1 MQDIDGGYGMKYYIS
16 KNDVKESINYFKEL
30 GLDSD
35 DNLFLFLMAKHAG
48 ISMTYPVT
56 FMTSNLSEKQK
67 KDYLYT
73 MWMLGGLFDSTEI
86 PKKRCVI
93 FPNKFSSLMFYQPG
107 TEFDGIVGRV
117 KDTIQKKNL
126 TLTLYEDDENFLKLK
141 RNYQDV
147 VKEAYL
153 LDKKISLK
161 HLSTWLFRFT
171 EFDFENEPSEK
182 QFTRVIEKTIRKFLR
197 ITKRD
202 FLWLFED
209 DLSFNRIKPS
219 TSSISGTELRSEFEF
234 PASADKQPEVDI
246 SDVVVRNHGIS
257 SAITRQ
263 YLELNGENPSHSDI
277 ISILESKKQIVLTGV
292 PGTGKSRY
300 TTILKSRGGFE
311 KVEMVQFH
319 ANYSYEDFIGSET
332 LSEENGTT
340 VVRTKKGVFLEFIEE
355 IKQTNDPTKKY
366 LFIIDELNRGNIAE
380 IFGETILTLDR
391 GYKVRLTK
399 EIDGVKEFSIP
410 ENVYIVGTM
419 NTSDRNIAF
428 LDLAIRRR
436 FAFVNLFPN
445 YEFLSESIV
454 FDGFDV
460 GNILKIINQRIIE
473 TLGDSE
479 LLLGQSYFIPSN
491 PEKSWDMESFK
502 NQFNFVILPTLKE
515 YSFNDINAINAII
528 GESLADGVLDLE
540 DFSDA
545 FKAEFGLESV

>member
-1 MQDIDGGYGMKYYIS
+1 MKYYIS
-16 KNDVKESINYFKEL
+16 KDDVKESINYFKEL

-35 DNLFLFLMAKHAG
+35 DNLFLFLMAKRAG

-56 FMTSNLSEKQK
+56 FMTSNLSETQK
-67 KDYLYT
+67 KDYLDT
-73 MWMLGGLFDSTEI
+73 IWMLGGLFDSTEI
-86 PKKRCVI
+86 PKKRCVL
-93 FPNKFSSLMFYQPG
+93 FPNKFSSLKFYQPG

-126 TLTLYEDDENFLKLK
+126 TLPLYEDDEIFLKLK

-147 VKEAYL
+147 VKETYL

-161 HLSTWLFRFT
+161 HLSAWLFRFT
-171 EFDFENEPSEK
+171 EFDFENEPTEK

-219 TSSISGTELRSEFEF
+219 TTSISGTELRSEFEF
-234 PASADKQPEVDI
+234 PASADKQPEVDV
-246 SDVVVRNHGIS
+246 SDVVVHNHEIS

-300 TTILKSRGGFE
+300 TTILQSSKEFE

-340 VVRTKKGVFLEFIEE
+340 VIRTKKGVFLEFIED

-410 ENVYIVGTM
+410 ENLYIVGTM

-445 YEFLSESIV
+445 YEFLSEKIV

-479 LLLGQSYFIPSN
+479 LLLGQSYFIPNN

-515 YSFNDINAINAII
+515 YSFNDANAINAII
-528 GESLADGVLDLE
+528 GESLADGLLDLE

-545 FKAEFGLESV
+545 FKAEFSLESV

>member
-1 MQDIDGGYGMKYYIS
+1 MKYYIS
-16 KNDVKESINYFKEL
+16 KDDVKESINYFKEL

-35 DNLFLFLMAKHAG
+35 DNLFLFLMAKRAG

-56 FMTSNLSEKQK
+56 FMTSNLSETQK
-67 KDYLYT
+67 KDYLDT
-73 MWMLGGLFDSTEI
+73 IWMLGGLFDSTEI
-86 PKKRCVI
+86 PKKRCVL
-93 FPNKFSSLMFYQPG
+93 FPNKFSSLKFYQPG

-126 TLTLYEDDENFLKLK
+126 TLPLYEDDENFLKLK

-147 VKEAYL
+147 VKETYL

-161 HLSTWLFRFT
+161 YLSAWLFRFT
-171 EFDFENEPSEK
+171 EFDFENEPTEK

-234 PASADKQPEVDI
+234 PASADKQPEVDV
-246 SDVVVRNHGIS
+246 SDVVVHNHEIS
-257 SAITRQ
+257 SAITHQ

-300 TTILKSRGGFE
+300 TTILQSSKEFE

-340 VVRTKKGVFLEFIEE
+340 VIRTKKGVFLEFIED
-355 IKQTNDPTKKY
+355 IKQTNDSTKKY

-479 LLLGQSYFIPSN
+479 LLLGQSYFIPNN

-515 YSFNDINAINAII
+515 YSFNDANAINAII
-528 GESLADGVLDLE
+528 GESLADGLLDLE

-545 FKAEFGLESV
+545 FKAEFSLESV

>member
-1 MQDIDGGYGMKYYIS
+1 MKYYIS
-16 KNDVKESINYFKEL
+16 KDDVKESINYFKEL

-35 DNLFLFLMAKHAG
+35 DNLFLFLMAKRAG

-56 FMTSNLSEKQK
+56 FMTSNLSETQK
-67 KDYLYT
+67 KDYLDT
-73 MWMLGGLFDSTEI
+73 IWMLGGLFDSTEI
-86 PKKRCVI
+86 PKKRCVL
-93 FPNKFSSLMFYQPG
+93 FPNKFSSLKFYQPG

-126 TLTLYEDDENFLKLK
+126 TLPLYEDDENFLKLK

-147 VKEAYL
+147 VKETYL

-161 HLSTWLFRFT
+161 HLSAWLFRFT
-171 EFDFENEPSEK
+171 EFDFENEPTEK

-234 PASADKQPEVDI
+234 PASADKQPEVDV
-246 SDVVVRNHGIS
+246 SDVVVHNHEIS
-257 SAITRQ
+257 SEITRQ

-300 TTILKSRGGFE
+300 TTILQSSKEFE

-340 VVRTKKGVFLEFIEE
+340 VIRTKKGVFLEFIED

-410 ENVYIVGTM
+410 ENLYIVGTM

-445 YEFLSESIV
+445 YEFLSEKIV

-479 LLLGQSYFIPSN
+479 LLLGQSYFIPNN

-515 YSFNDINAINAII
+515 YSFNDANAINAII
-528 GESLADGVLDLE
+528 GESLADGLLDLE

-545 FKAEFGLESV
+545 FKAEFSLESV

>member
-1 MQDIDGGYGMKYYIS
+1 MKYYIS
-16 KNDVKESINYFKEL
+16 KDDVKESINYFKEL

-35 DNLFLFLMAKHAG
+35 DNLFLFLMAKRAG

-56 FMTSNLSEKQK
+56 FMTSNLSETQK
-67 KDYLYT
+67 KDYLDT
-73 MWMLGGLFDSTEI
+73 IWMLGGLFDSTEI
-86 PKKRCVI
+86 PKKRCVL
-93 FPNKFSSLMFYQPG
+93 FPNKFSSLKFYQPG

-126 TLTLYEDDENFLKLK
+126 TLPLYEDDENFLKLK

-147 VKEAYL
+147 VKETYL

-161 HLSTWLFRFT
+161 HLSAWLFRFT
-171 EFDFENEPSEK
+171 EFDFENEPTEK

-197 ITKRD
+197 INKRD

-234 PASADKQPEVDI
+234 PASADKQPEVDV
-246 SDVVVRNHGIS
+246 SDVVVHNHEIS

-300 TTILKSRGGFE
+300 TTILQSSKEFE

-340 VVRTKKGVFLEFIEE
+340 VIRTKKGVFLEFIED

-410 ENVYIVGTM
+410 ENLYIVGTM

-445 YEFLSESIV
+445 YEFLSEKIV

-479 LLLGQSYFIPSN
+479 LLLGQSYFIPNN

-515 YSFNDINAINAII
+515 YSFNDANAINAII
-528 GESLADGVLDLE
+528 GESLADGLLDLE

-545 FKAEFGLESV
+545 FKAEFSLESV

>member
-1 MQDIDGGYGMKYYIS
+1 MKYYIS
-16 KNDVKESINYFKEL
+16 KDDVKESINYFKEL

-35 DNLFLFLMAKHAG
+35 NLFLFLMAKRAG

-56 FMTSNLSEKQK
+56 FMTSNLSETQK
-67 KDYLYT
+67 KDYLDT
-73 MWMLGGLFDSTEI
+73 IWMLGGLFDSTEI
-86 PKKRCVI
+86 PKKRCVL
-93 FPNKFSSLMFYQPG
+93 FPNKFSSLKFYQPG

-126 TLTLYEDDENFLKLK
+126 TLPLYEDDENFLKLK

-147 VKEAYL
+147 VKETYL

-161 HLSTWLFRFT
+161 HLSAWLFRFT
-171 EFDFENEPSEK
+171 EFDFENEPTEK

-234 PASADKQPEVDI
+234 PASADKQPEVDV
-246 SDVVVRNHGIS
+246 SDVVVHNHEIS

-300 TTILKSRGGFE
+300 TTILQSSKEFE

-340 VVRTKKGVFLEFIEE
+340 VIRTKKGVFLEFIED

-410 ENVYIVGTM
+410 ENLYIVGTM

-445 YEFLSESIV
+445 YEFLSEKIV

-479 LLLGQSYFIPSN
+479 LLLGQSYFIPNN

-515 YSFNDINAINAII
+515 YSFNDANAINAII
-528 GESLADGVLDLE
+528 G
-540 DFSDA
+540 
-545 FKAEFGLESV
+545 

>member
-1 MQDIDGGYGMKYYIS
+1 MKYYIS

-35 DNLFLFLMAKHAG
+35 DNLFLFLMAKRAG

-56 FMTSNLSEKQK
+56 FMTSNLSETQK
-67 KDYLYT
+67 KDYLDT
-73 MWMLGGLFDSTEI
+73 IWMLGGLFDSTEI
-86 PKKRCVI
+86 PKNRCVL
-93 FPNKFSSLMFYQPG
+93 FPNKFSSLKFYQPK
-107 TEFDGIVGRV
+107 TEFNGIVGRV

-126 TLTLYEDDENFLKLK
+126 TLPLYEDDENFLKLK

-147 VKEAYL
+147 LKETYL
-153 LDKKISLK
+153 LNKKISLK
-161 HLSTWLFRFT
+161 CLSAWLFRFT
-171 EFDFENEPSEK
+171 EFDFDNEPTEK

-234 PASADKQPEVDI
+234 PASADKQPEVDV
-246 SDVVVRNHGIS
+246 SDVVVHNHKIS

-300 TTILKSRGGFE
+300 TTILQSSKEFE

-340 VVRTKKGVFLEFIEE
+340 VIRTKKGVFLEFIEE
-355 IKQTNDPTKKY
+355 IKQINDPTKKY

-479 LLLGQSYFIPSN
+479 LLLGQSYFIPNN

-515 YSFNDINAINAII
+515 YSFNDANAINAII
-528 GESLADGVLDLE
+528 GESLADGLLDLE

-545 FKAEFGLESV
+545 FKAEFSLESV

>member
-1 MQDIDGGYGMKYYIS
+1 MKYYIS
-16 KNDVKESINYFKEL
+16 KDDVKESINYFKEL

-35 DNLFLFLMAKHAG
+35 DNLFLFLMAKRAG

-56 FMTSNLSEKQK
+56 FMTSNLSETQK
-67 KDYLYT
+67 KDYLDT
-73 MWMLGGLFDSTEI
+73 IWMLGGLFDSTEI
-86 PKKRCVI
+86 PKKRCVL
-93 FPNKFSSLMFYQPG
+93 FPNKFSSLKFYQPG

-126 TLTLYEDDENFLKLK
+126 TLPLYEDDENFLKLK

-147 VKEAYL
+147 VKETYL

-161 HLSTWLFRFT
+161 YLSAWLFRFT
-171 EFDFENEPSEK
+171 EFDFENEPTEK

-209 DLSFNRIKPS
+209 DLSFSRIKPS

-234 PASADKQPEVDI
+234 PASADKQPEVDV
-246 SDVVVRNHGIS
+246 SDVVVHNHEIS

-292 PGTGKSRY
+292 PGTGKSHY
-300 TTILKSRGGFE
+300 TTILQSSKEFE

-340 VVRTKKGVFLEFIEE
+340 VIRTKKGVFLEFIED

-460 GNILKIINQRIIE
+460 GSILKIINQRIIE

-479 LLLGQSYFIPSN
+479 LLLGQSYFIPNN

-515 YSFNDINAINAII
+515 YSFNDANAINAII
-528 GESLADGVLDLE
+528 GESLADGLLDLE

-545 FKAEFGLESV
+545 FKAEFSLESV